1 MNIIKTIIFIILL
14 FSVGVILEN
23 YDIFLSTLYG
33 IDVFINISG
42 AVIPILIATIM
53 FLLSKERITN
63 IIGIVA
69 ISIIFYRYSIIMPNM
84 GIVTDMLLPV
94 LYTIMLPWFLS
105 SNEKPQ
111 LAYICGTMGALIGA
125 DLLNLTKITE
135 LQAIAISIG
144 GAGIHDGV
152 FLNGIV
158 ALTLVVLFDTLFKI
172 ISNRRKE
179 AI

>member
-69 ISIIFYRYSIIMPNM
+69 ISIIF
-84 GIVTDMLLPV
+84 
-94 LYTIMLPWFLS
+94 
-105 SNEKPQ
+105 
-111 LAYICGTMGALIGA
+111 LIYK
-125 DLLNLTKITE
+125 LIEEFMKE
-135 LQAIAISIG
+135 LE
-144 GAGIHDGV
+144 
-152 FLNGIV
+152 
-158 ALTLVVLFDTLFKI
+158 TLI
-172 ISNRRKE
+172 
-179 AI
+179 